1 MGAIRRKNLNIDEDL
16 LHQAQRVLG
25 TRTETETVAEALKA
39 VVVDEEAWEAMAR
52 TAGRGRGHFTFAD
65 KER

>member
-1 MGAIRRKNLNIDEDL
+1 MRAVKRKNLNVDEEML
-16 LHQAQRVLG
+16 RRAQRVLG

-39 VVVDEEAWEAMAR
+39 VVVDDEAWEAMAR
-52 TAGRGRGHFTFAD
+52 TAGRGRGHFTFAK